1 MSAFPLMFPAGHAP
15 LAAPFQVEIVG
26 LSPGPLQ
33 LASRVPVTV
42 QRGIAEIA
50 VTDIV
55 IVPSILLPPEGW
67 VTGRHP
73 ELVAWL
79 RAMHARGALICS
91 GCSGIFL
98 IADNGLFE
106 RVDAEV
112 HCGYAPQFAQSFT
125 AFAIPHARELGEGR
139 ETGG

>member
-1 MSAFPLMFPAGHAP
+1 M
-15 LAAPFQVEIVG
+15 VG

-91 GCSGIFL
+91 ACPGIFL
-98 IADNGLFE
+98 IADTGLFDG
-106 RVDAEV
+106 VDATV
-112 HCGYAPQFAQSFT
+112 HWGYARQFPQDRTSVGWGKVVSVGVV
-125 AFAIPHARELGEGR
+125 LG
-139 ETGG
+139 GGG